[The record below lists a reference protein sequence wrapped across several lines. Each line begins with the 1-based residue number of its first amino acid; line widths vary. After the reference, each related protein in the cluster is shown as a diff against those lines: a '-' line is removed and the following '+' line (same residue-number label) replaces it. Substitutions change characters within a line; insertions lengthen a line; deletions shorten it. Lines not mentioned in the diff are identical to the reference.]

1 MDEKKVMDAIDG
13 LKDIMQSYKNMISE
27 NEDCKLLCIKLRE
40 KIEHLNT
47 AIEALEKQLPKKPK
61 ENGMYSGIFKK
72 TKTYTCLTC
81 GNCCLEKMMNERQDT
96 DFCWNC
102 GQKLDWSE

>member
-47 AIEALEKQLPKKPK
+47 AIEALEKQLPKKPIEHSAK
-61 ENGMYSGIFKK
+61 FAAIYE
-72 TKTYTCLTC
+72 CQTC
-81 GNCCLEKMMNERQDT
+81 GNVDVCGQKNCD
-96 DFCWNC
+96 NC
-102 GQKLDWSE
+102 GQRIDWSED